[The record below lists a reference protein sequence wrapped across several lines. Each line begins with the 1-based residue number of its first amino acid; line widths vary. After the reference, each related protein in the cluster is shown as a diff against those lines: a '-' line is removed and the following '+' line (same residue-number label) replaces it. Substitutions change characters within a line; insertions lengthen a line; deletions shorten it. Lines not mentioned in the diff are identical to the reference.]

1 MSRSKLKEDLDKRL
15 GELLGELF
23 DVSLTLLPH
32 DTLRRVQNRL
42 EQHSYTNPEDART
55 ERALRGIVEKL
66 RLHSM
71 YQESNLLEE
80 SWATFKHGNRESFEQ
95 GRTAGV
101 VCVIDPE
108 TSNYSVPQAMLVLLM
123 HLSSSPTDVNLRRV
137 DRFRPKGAAKQDED
151 EDKDG
156 EASHGH
162 DNTRRVAEPQTEE
175 DSDFEDDMDMAA
187 WNEDYLL
194 DGMDDDTASYYTHD
208 GDDDGDDDDD
218 DNNDDGGDGEASG
231 DCDDGLEL
239 QMHGGASS
247 AQSQVDEWGYPVLPS
262 WEELGFV
269 RDSTHLRYG
278 KPVTFSSKTVE
289 ETEHHAEQQATRAL
303 DDSVL
308 VTSDASREV
317 RDATMRYLPKALRS
331 TALLVREQDVV
342 KAVLDM
348 LSGVSSEFFTLDVE
362 DDCFYPSDVMANA
375 GLPHL
380 GATALVSLV
389 AWFVELS
396 NLMRPCRVLA
406 EGQSAVARALTH
418 DDVVEAVRRAMLM
431 LVRGADRELM
441 LLDASVTGLCVPPAH
456 GTKPANP
463 LALPQLLCHGSLGS
477 QDGSVTLMNLYVRL
491 QQWSELFRSAAGLAQ
506 TVLEC
511 DRCDPALVAGLL
523 QELLVS
529 VDAAGTLDLDNLEG
543 MEFGE
548 GELDPL
554 GYAMERPNERRRL
567 ELSLHEAPSNLYAVF
582 GVHVFSLALDK
593 YLQRYFDWVW
603 SDGSRS
609 NARLREAIMR
619 CTGLGQIPRT
629 AGPAGSREAAEGIV
643 LEALLEVPLFL
654 QGLSV
659 QALMSGSDMS
669 VLQRRDQD
677 LSSSAVEA
685 LVTSTMTAFRACVGR
700 FPFSDMESLQDLPK
714 PARNPALEPITHEA
728 SSKTREK
735 IAAST
740 ESFPKGALTNPYFF
754 AAYDELPP
762 TSSATATATATVTA
776 TATATTAATT
786 AASTQASAAEQSSPT
801 AASALDHRDAQAV
814 GRLLPAYLKVR
825 MAVVAP
831 LEAALAAFRAKSAG
845 HLRDGFAIERHAG
858 FLRLTF
864 LLGDPKLWD
873 SLRGL
878 AKQDQTL
885 APLGPLRAPECET
898 LSTTMCESVTYEFQQ
913 LVPDDSIPHITVT
926 SSRGAGDATSAA
938 VLAFE
943 LAGSVSVEMHHR
955 WPLGEV
961 FSAPAMDAYSQHLRF
976 LLQLYC
982 VRWAAEDVWAVVT
995 KSRVLLLHGRGRGG
1009 GKTDTGPN
1017 GVDEDPWTERA
1028 SPATTPATTPD
1039 VNPEKR
1045 KRKSSYVGTGPN
1057 PSPAK
1062 SRAEKGP
1069 PPPGQA
1075 QKNRC
1080 MAGMVWA
1087 LHTVNALQT
1096 FFMERLQHNLC
1107 TSLLGALGG
1116 CSSLMEMIN
1125 VHDQFLREVLATLCT
1140 CEYHVIG
1147 LLRSA
1152 MTAVHALREA
1162 TSTCA
1167 DEDFVVAEAAF
1178 ADLKR
1183 QTLRLVSAC
1192 KDAKRADPAGSM
1204 LTEELLLLLGESHL
1218 NTWV

>member
-1 MSRSKLKEDLDKRL
+1 MSRSKLKDDLDKRI

-23 DVSLTLLPH
+23 DGSLTLLPH
-32 DTLRRVQNRL
+32 DTLGRVQNRL

-55 ERALRGIVEKL
+55 ERALQGIVEKL

-71 YQESNLLEE
+71 YQESDVLRE
-80 SWATFKHGNRESFEQ
+80 SWTSFKHGNRESFEQ
-95 GRTAGV
+95 GRTAGLV
-101 VCVIDPE
+101 GVIDPE

-123 HLSSSPTDVNLRRV
+123 HLSGSPTDVNLRRV
-137 DRFRPKGAAKQDED
+137 DRFRPKGAANQDED
-151 EDKDG
+151 DDEDG

-162 DNTRRVAEPQTEE
+162 DSTWRVTEPQTED
-175 DSDFEDDMDMAA
+175 DSNFEDDVDMAA

-208 GDDDGDDDDD
+208 DDNDDDNDDDKDDDD
-218 DNNDDGGDGEASG
+218 
-231 DCDDGLEL
+231 CDDVSEL
-239 QMHGGASS
+239 RMHGGASS

-262 WEELGFV
+262 WEQLGFV
-269 RDSTHLRYG
+269 KDSTHLRYG
-278 KPVTFSSKTVE
+278 RPVTFSSKRVE
-289 ETEHHAEQQATRAL
+289 ETERHAEQQATRAL

-308 VTSDASREV
+308 IASDASREV
-317 RDATMRYLPKALRS
+317 RDATMRYLPNALRS
-331 TALLVREQDVV
+331 TALLVREQDIV

-348 LSGVSSEFFTLDVE
+348 LSGVSSEFFFLDVG

-375 GLPHL
+375 GVPHL

-396 NLMRPCRVLA
+396 NLMRPCRLLA
-406 EGQSAVARALTH
+406 EGQSATTRAQTH
-418 DDVVEAVRRAMLM
+418 DDVVEAVRRAMLT
-431 LVRGADRELM
+431 LVRGADRELT
-441 LLDASVTGLCVPPAH
+441 LLDASVTGLSVPPAR
-456 GTKPANP
+456 GAKPANP

-491 QQWSELFRSAAGLAQ
+491 QQWSELFRSAAGLAR

-511 DRCDPALVAGLL
+511 DRRDPALVAGLL

-554 GYAMERPNERRRL
+554 GYAMERPDERRRL

-609 NARLREAIMR
+609 NARLREAITR

-629 AGPAGSREAAEGIV
+629 AGPAGSRETAEGII
-643 LEALLEVPLFL
+643 LDALLEVPLFL

-677 LSSSAVEA
+677 LTSSAVEA

-700 FPFSDMESLQDLPK
+700 FPFSDVESMQDLPT

-728 SSKTREK
+728 SSRTREK

-762 TSSATATATATVTA
+762 TFPATATVTA
-776 TATATTAATT
+776 TATATATT
-786 AASTQASAAEQSSPT
+786 AAATHASAAEQSNP
-801 AASALDHRDAQAV
+801 AASSALDHRDAQAV

-831 LEAALAAFRAKSAG
+831 LETALATFRAKSAG
-845 HLRDGFAIERHAG
+845 HLRDGFAIERHTS

-873 SLRGL
+873 ALRGL

-885 APLGPLRAPECET
+885 APLGLLRAVECET

-926 SSRGAGDATSAA
+926 SNRGAGDASSAA

-943 LAGSVSVEMHHR
+943 LAGSVGVEMHHR

-961 FSAPAMDAYSQHLRF
+961 FSAPAMDAYNQHLRF

-995 KSRVLLLHGRGRGG
+995 KSRVLLLQGQGQGRDG
-1009 GKTDTGPN
+1009 GKTDTSHN
-1017 GVDEDPWTERA
+1017 CVDEDPWTERA

-1039 VNPEKR
+1039 VSPEKR
-1045 KRKSSYVGTGPN
+1045 KKKSSYVGTGPN
-1057 PSPAK
+1057 PSPTK
-1062 SRAEKGP
+1062 SRAVKGP

-1080 MAGMVWA
+1080 LAGMVWA

-1096 FFMERLQHNLC
+1096 FFMERLQQNLC
-1107 TSLLGALGG
+1107 TSLLAALGG

-1125 VHDQFLREVLATLCT
+1125 VHDQFLREVLATLST

-1152 MTAVHALREA
+1152 MTAVHMLREA
-1162 TSTCA
+1162 TSTRA

-1178 ADLKR
+1178 GDLKR

-1192 KDAKRADPAGSM
+1192 KEAKRADPAGSV

-1218 NTWV
+1218 GTWV